1 MEHGNPAETEPTTTQ
16 ATTDDRH
23 LNLALGMKPI
33 IFFTSLELTEI
44 SPMLEHKTI
53 AAGCLMKQ
61 TGRALPYY
69 SPAVTS

>member
-1 MEHGNPAETEPTTTQ
+1 
-16 ATTDDRH
+16 
-23 LNLALGMKPI
+23 MKPI
-33 IFFTSLELTEI
+33 ISFTSLELTEI